1 MTGTGSSL
9 GVTGVGFQPDWVWIK
24 ERSGAADHG
33 LYDAVRG
40 VTKQLESNTQSDE
53 TTEATGLTAFG
64 TDGFTVGA
72 LAQLNT
78 IADTY
83 VAWNWKA
90 DGAGVSNGD
99 GTITSTVSANTTAG
113 LVLLLI
119 RVTLLLVL
127 RWGMVLVLLLR

>member
-1 MTGTGSSL
+1 VVQGDDYFNTVLYTGTGSSL

-24 ERSGAADHG
+24 ERNGVADHG
-33 LYDAVRG
+33 VYDAVRG
-40 VTKQLESNTQSDE
+40 VTKQLESNTTTAE

-78 IADTY
+78 SADTY

-90 DGAGVSNGD
+90 NGAGVSNTD
-99 GTITSTVSANTTAG
+99 GTITSTVSVNTSQ
-113 LVLLLI
+113 
-119 RVTLLLVL
+119 RV
-127 RWGMVLVLLLR
+127 